1 MFRRLPYRV
10 QIPLGLSLAVL
21 MTALLVTAV
30 SARISARSAR
40 LETLATLDRA
50 VVLLVVQS
58 RPLLAADD
66 TWRTFSLLRD
76 TAALIPGA
84 ASSHSRV
91 AVLDADGRVF
101 AAADPARLETGRSL
115 LGETWNGQPLP
126 ITQEISGRQQLD
138 QNDGAVMLLEPIRSE
153 DGQTLGYVFI
163 EVDASVFAV
172 DWFALIKTALIGIA
186 LAVMFLVPVGWWVG
200 KRMTRPVERLAK
212 VIERIGH
219 ETSTSLRNDVPRS
232 TDPELGR
239 IGDAVLQLMRE
250 LEHREKAEARALSA
264 ERLAAVGRLTAAVA
278 HEINNPLAGL
288 LTATQTL
295 RLHGDS
301 DSIRPRTVDL
311 LERGL
316 QQIRTTVA
324 ALLPQARIE
333 DRPLELGDLD
343 DVVTLVQTTA
353 AGQTTQLNIR
363 LDVESA
369 LRVPSAPLRQVM
381 LNMLL
386 NALKAAGE
394 NGQIEALLKADAEK
408 VQFCVFNSGIPL
420 TYAQF
425 QETLGTESGRDP
437 RGFGLWVCQEL
448 ASHYRGGFE
457 LDRTTTS
464 GTRLLF
470 WLPNREVLEIKA

>member
-10 QIPLGLSLAVL
+10 QIPLGLALAVL

-40 LETLATLDRA
+40 LETLATLDRTL
-50 VVLLVVQS
+50 VLLVAQC

-76 TAALIPGA
+76 TGALIPGA
-84 ASSHSRV
+84 ALRHSRV
-91 AVLDADGRVF
+91 AVLDADGRIF
-101 AAADPARLETGRSL
+101 AATDPIRLETGRTL
-115 LGETWNGQPLP
+115 LGETWNRQRLPLN
-126 ITQEISGRQQLD
+126 QEISEGQQLN
-138 QNDGAVMLLEPIRSE
+138 QIDGAIMLLEPIRSE
-153 DGQTLGYVFI
+153 DGQTLGYIFI

-172 DWFALIKTALIGIA
+172 DWIALIKTALIGIA
-186 LAVMFLVPVGWWVG
+186 LAVILLVPVGWLVG
-200 KRMTRPVERLAK
+200 QRMTRPVQRLAK

-219 ETSTSLRNDVPRS
+219 ETSNSLRNDVPRS
-232 TDPELGR
+232 ADPELGR
-239 IGDAVLQLMRE
+239 IGEAVLQLMRE
-250 LEHREKAEARALSA
+250 LENRQKAEARALSA

-301 DSIRPRTVDL
+301 ESIRPRTIDL

-324 ALLPQARIE
+324 ALLPQVRIE
-333 DRPLELGDLD
+333 DRPLEPGDLD
-343 DVVTLVQTTA
+343 DVVTLVQTTITE
-353 AGQTTQLNIR
+353 QSTKLRTR

-394 NGQIEALLKADAEK
+394 YGQIEASLKANSEK
-408 VQFCVFNSGIPL
+408 VQFCVLNSGSPL
-420 TYAQF
+420 TFNEF
-425 QETLGTESGRDP
+425 QETLNAENGRNP

-448 ASHYRGGFE
+448 ASHFGGGFE
-457 LDRTTTS
+457 LDQTNTS
-464 GTRLLF
+464 GTRLVF
-470 WLPNREVLEIKA
+470 WLPNREVSEMNT